1 MCVILLEGLKVKIL
15 SQLQQTQTQRFINLN
30 QDGVGMNRYPLWKN
44 IVIIVALILGLLYT
58 IPTFFGTTEAVQ
70 VSGAKATVKV
80 EANLKD
86 KVEQIL
92 KEQNIPYTG
101 LYFEKTPQGLGTVK
115 VRVNGLDDQSR
126 AKDAINAVLNTDAND
141 PAYTLA
147 YSTVSA
153 APDWMTAIGAKPVS
167 LGLDLRGGVHFLLEV
182 KMSDAIQKKLDA
194 MQNVFSSTLKDK
206 KINLTTIEK
215 NGEQLVLTF
224 DNSDEANKA
233 RVAIAS
239 EQSAADY
246 VTQAEGNVLT
256 VGLTPQAVS
265 QVKEKAIK
273 QNIEILHNRVNAMGA
288 SEPIVQQQGLDRIVV
303 ELPGE
308 SDPARAKS
316 LIGRTAILEVRLEET
331 TNPLNGVAF
340 EMAGAPGQ
348 KALLKKQVVIT
359 GEAFDQARGQV
370 DGQSGVHVSVNL
382 KPESGKIMRQTTHDN
397 VGKKMGIVMYEQQ
410 PDGQSKGEIISLAT
424 IQGEFGD
431 SFQITGAQSLQD
443 AEDLALLLRSGAL
456 AAPMT
461 ITQESTVGPSLGE
474 ENIQKGLKSLA
485 YGFAAV
491 SIFMLIYYR
500 VFGLFSVMALGVNL
514 LLLVGILAAIGV
526 TMTLPGIAAVALTL
540 GMAIDANV
548 LINERIREELR
559 SGQTPAMAIHL
570 GYERAFATILDS
582 NVTTLIAGMAL
593 LIFGSGPI
601 RGFAIVHCLG
611 IITSMFSAVF
621 FARGLSNLW
630 YGHRQRLQSISIGQ
644 IWRGKDA
651 Q

>member
-1 MCVILLEGLKVKIL
+1 
-15 SQLQQTQTQRFINLN
+15 
-30 QDGVGMNRYPLWKN
+30 MNRYPLWKYV
-44 IVIIVALILGLLYT
+44 VIGVALVLGLLYT
-58 IPTFFGTTEAVQ
+58 VPTFFGTTQAVQ
-70 VSGAKATVKV
+70 VSAAKATVKV
-80 EANLKD
+80 EADVQD
-86 KVEQIL
+86 KIEQIL
-92 KEQNIPYTG
+92 KAHSIPYTG
-101 LYFEKTPQGLGTVK
+101 LYFEKTAQGLGTVK
-115 VRVNGLDDQSR
+115 VRVNSVDAQ
-126 AKDAINAVLNTDAND
+126 AKVKEVLNTALNSDVNA

-153 APDWMTAIGAKPVS
+153 APDWMSALGAKPVS

-182 KMSDAIQKKLDA
+182 KMSEAVQKKLDA
-194 MQNVFSSTLKDK
+194 MQTGFVTSLKDK
-206 KINLTTIEK
+206 KITPTAAEK
-215 NGEQLVLTF
+215 SGEQIVLSF
-224 DNSDEANKA
+224 DTPETMEQA
-233 RVAIAS
+233 RVSIAN
-239 EQSAADY
+239 EQGGSSY
-246 VTQAEGNVLT
+246 VIEPAGNQLKI
-256 VGLTPQAVS
+256 GLTEQAVAE
-265 QVKEKAIK
+265 VKNQAIK

-288 SEPIVQQQGLDRIVV
+288 SEPIVQQQGFDRIVV

-316 LIGRTAILEVRLEET
+316 LIGRTATLEVRLEET
-331 TNPLNGVAF
+331 TNPLNGIEF
-340 EMAGAPGQ
+340 DMAGSEGGG

-359 GEAFDQARGQV
+359 GEAFAQARGEM
-370 DGQSGVHVSVNL
+370 GQEGRPQVSVGL
-382 KPESGKIMRQTTHDN
+382 KPESGRIMRQTTHDN
-397 VGKKMGIVMYEQQ
+397 IGKKMGIVMYEQQ
-410 PDGQSKGEIISLAT
+410 PDGQSRGEVISLAT

-431 SFQITGAQSLQD
+431 SFQITGATSLQD

-474 ENIQKGLKSLA
+474 ENIQKGLKSLV

-500 VFGLFSVMALGVNL
+500 VFGLFSVLALGVNL

-540 GMAIDANV
+540 GMAIDSNV

-559 SGQTPAMAIHL
+559 NGQPPAMAMHL

-582 NVTTLIAGMAL
+582 NITTLIAGVAL

-611 IITSMFSAVF
+611 IVTSMFSAVF
-621 FARGLSNLW
+621 VARGFSNFW
-630 YGHRQRLQSISIGQ
+630 YGRRQRLQSISIGQ
-644 IWRGKDA
+644 IWRGADA
-651 Q
+651 HQNVNNTSHAEK

>member
-1 MCVILLEGLKVKIL
+1 
-15 SQLQQTQTQRFINLN
+15 
-30 QDGVGMNRYPLWKN
+30 MNRYPLWKYV
-44 IVIIVALILGLLYT
+44 VIGVALLLGLLYT
-58 IPTFFGTTEAVQ
+58 VPTFFGTTQAVQ
-70 VSGAKATVKV
+70 VSAAKATVKV
-80 EANLKD
+80 EADVQDKIAQTLKA
-86 KVEQIL
+86 
-92 KEQNIPYTG
+92 QNIPYTG
-101 LYFEKTPQGLGTVK
+101 LYFEKTAQGLGTIK
-115 VRVNGLDDQSR
+115 VRVNGVDAQ
-126 AKDAINAVLNTDAND
+126 AKVKEALNTALNPDVNA

-153 APDWMTAIGAKPVS
+153 APDWMSALGAKPVS

-182 KMSDAIQKKLDA
+182 KMSEAVQKKLDA
-194 MQNVFSSTLKDK
+194 MQTGFVTSLKDK
-206 KINLTTIEK
+206 KITPTAAEK
-215 NGEQLVLTF
+215 SGEQIVLSF
-224 DNSDEANKA
+224 DTPATMEQARALISSDQAALSYAIEPTGNQLKIGLTEQ
-233 RVAIAS
+233 AIA
-239 EQSAADY
+239 E
-246 VTQAEGNVLT
+246 
-256 VGLTPQAVS
+256 
-265 QVKEKAIK
+265 VKNQAIK

-288 SEPIVQQQGLDRIVV
+288 SEPIVQQQGFDRIVV

-316 LIGRTAILEVRLEET
+316 LIGRTATLEVRLEET
-331 TNPLNGVAF
+331 TNPLNGI
-340 EMAGAPGQ
+340 EYDMAGSEGGG

-359 GEAFDQARGQV
+359 GDAFAQARGEM
-370 DGQSGVHVSVNL
+370 GQEGHPQVSVGL

-397 VGKKMGIVMYEQQ
+397 IGKKMGIVMYEQQ
-410 PDGQSKGEIISLAT
+410 PDGQSRGEVISLAT

-431 SFQITGAQSLQD
+431 SFQITGATSLQD

-474 ENIQKGLKSLA
+474 ENIQKGLKSLV

-500 VFGLFSVMALGVNL
+500 VFGLFSVLALGVNL

-540 GMAIDANV
+540 GMAIDSNV

-559 SGQTPAMAIHL
+559 NGQPPAMAMHL

-582 NVTTLIAGMAL
+582 NITTLIAGVAL

-601 RGFAIVHCLG
+601 RGFAIVHCFG
-611 IITSMFSAVF
+611 IVTSMFSAVF
-621 FARGLSNLW
+621 VARGFSNFW
-630 YGHRQRLQSISIGQ
+630 YGRRQRLQSISIGQ
-644 IWRGKDA
+644 IWRGVDA
-651 Q
+651 HQNVNNTSHAEK

>member
-1 MCVILLEGLKVKIL
+1 
-15 SQLQQTQTQRFINLN
+15 
-30 QDGVGMNRYPLWKN
+30 MNRYPLWKN
-44 IVIIVALILGLLYT
+44 IIIVLALVLGLLYT
-58 IPTFFGTTEAVQ
+58 IPTFFGTTQAVQ

-80 EANLKD
+80 EADVKD
-86 KVEQIL
+86 KVEQVL
-92 KEQNIPYTG
+92 KAQNIPYTG
-101 LYFEKTPQGLGTVK
+101 LYFEKTAQGLGTVK
-115 VRVNGLDDQSR
+115 VRVNGQDAQ
-126 AKDAINAVLNTDAND
+126 AKAKEAINAALNTDPNS

-182 KMSDAIQKKLDA
+182 KMSDAVQKKLDA
-194 MQNVFSSTLKDK
+194 MQNGFNTSLKDK
-206 KINLTTIEK
+206 KIALQSAEK
-215 NGEQLVLTF
+215 NGEQLVMNF
-224 DNSDEANKA
+224 DSPATAEQA
-233 RVAIAS
+233 RAAILS
-239 EQSAADY
+239 EQGATDY
-246 VTQAEGNVLT
+246 VVTPNGNSIS
-256 VGLTPQAVS
+256 VGLTEQAVN
-265 QVKEKAIK
+265 QVKNQAIK

-288 SEPIVQQQGLDRIVV
+288 SEPVVQQQGFDRIVV

-316 LIGRTAILEVRLEET
+316 LIGRTATLEVRMEET
-331 TNPLNGVAF
+331 TNPLNGVEF
-340 EMAGAPGQ
+340 DMASSEGHPGQ

-359 GEAFDQARGQV
+359 GDAFTQARGQL
-370 DGQSGVHVSVNL
+370 DGQNGGVHVSVNL
-382 KPESGKIMRQTTHDN
+382 NAESGKIMRQTTHDN
-397 VGKKMGIVMYEQQ
+397 IGKRMGIVMYEQQ
-410 PDGQSKGEIISLAT
+410 PDGKTKGEVISLAT
-424 IQGEFGD
+424 IQSEFGD
-431 SFQITGAQSLQD
+431 AFQITGARTLQE

-474 ENIQKGLKSLA
+474 ENIKKGLKSLA

-500 VFGLFSVMALGVNL
+500 VFGMFSVLALGVNL

-540 GMAIDANV
+540 GMAIDSNV

-559 SGQTPAMAIHL
+559 NGQAPAMAIHL

-582 NVTTLIAGMAL
+582 NITTLIAGVAL
-593 LIFGSGPI
+593 LIFGTGPI

-611 IITSMFSAVF
+611 IATSMFSAVF
-621 FARGLSNLW
+621 FSRGLANAW
-630 YGHRQRLQSISIGQ
+630 YGRQQRLQSISIGQ
-644 IWRGKDA
+644 VWRPSADAAKTGK
-651 Q
+651 

>member
-1 MCVILLEGLKVKIL
+1 
-15 SQLQQTQTQRFINLN
+15 
-30 QDGVGMNRYPLWKN
+30 MNRYPLWKN
-44 IVIIVALILGLLYT
+44 IIIVLALVLGLLYT
-58 IPTFFGTTEAVQ
+58 IPTFFGTTQAVQ

-80 EANLKD
+80 EADVKD
-86 KVEQIL
+86 KVEQVL
-92 KEQNIPYTG
+92 KAQNIPYTG
-101 LYFEKTPQGLGTVK
+101 LYFEKTAQGLGTVK
-115 VRVNGLDDQSR
+115 VRVNGQETQ
-126 AKDAINAVLNTDAND
+126 AKAKEAINAALNTDPNS

-182 KMSDAIQKKLDA
+182 KMSDAVQKKLDA
-194 MQNVFSSTLKDK
+194 MQNGFNTLFKDK
-206 KINLTTIEK
+206 KIALQSAEK
-215 NGEQLVLTF
+215 NGEQLVMNF
-224 DNSDEANKA
+224 DSPAAVEQA
-233 RVAIAS
+233 RAAILS
-239 EQSAADY
+239 EQNATDY
-246 VTQAEGNVLT
+246 VIAANGNSLS
-256 VGLTPQAVS
+256 VGLTEQAVN
-265 QVKEKAIK
+265 QVKNQAIK

-288 SEPIVQQQGLDRIVV
+288 SEPVVQQQGFDRIVV

-316 LIGRTAILEVRLEET
+316 LIGRTATLEVRMEET
-331 TNPLNGVAF
+331 TNPLNGVEF
-340 EMAGAPGQ
+340 DMASSEGHPGQ

-359 GEAFDQARGQV
+359 GDAFTQARGQL
-370 DGQSGVHVSVNL
+370 DGQNGGVHVSVNL
-382 KPESGKIMRQTTHDN
+382 NAESGKIMRQTTHDN
-397 VGKKMGIVMYEQQ
+397 IGKRMGIVMYEQQ
-410 PDGQSKGEIISLAT
+410 PDGKTKGEVISLAT
-424 IQGEFGD
+424 IQSEFGD
-431 SFQITGAQSLQD
+431 AFQITGARTLQE

-474 ENIQKGLKSLA
+474 ENIKKGLKSLA

-500 VFGLFSVMALGVNL
+500 VFGMFSVLALGVNL

-540 GMAIDANV
+540 GMAIDSNV

-559 SGQTPAMAIHL
+559 NGQAPAMAIHL

-582 NVTTLIAGMAL
+582 NITTLIAGVAL
-593 LIFGSGPI
+593 LIFGTGPI

-611 IITSMFSAVF
+611 IATSMFSAVF
-621 FARGLSNLW
+621 FSRGLANAW
-630 YGHRQRLQSISIGQ
+630 YGRQQRLQSISIGQ
-644 IWRGKDA
+644 VWRPSVDAAKTGK
-651 Q
+651 

>member
-1 MCVILLEGLKVKIL
+1 
-15 SQLQQTQTQRFINLN
+15 
-30 QDGVGMNRYPLWKN
+30 MNRYPLWKN
-44 IVIIVALILGLLYT
+44 IIIVLALVLGLLYT
-58 IPTFFGTTEAVQ
+58 IPTFFGTTQAVQ

-80 EANLKD
+80 EADVKD
-86 KVEQIL
+86 KVEQVL
-92 KEQNIPYTG
+92 KAQNIPYTG
-101 LYFEKTPQGLGTVK
+101 LYFEKTAQGLGTVK
-115 VRVNGLDDQSR
+115 VRVNGQDAQ
-126 AKDAINAVLNTDAND
+126 AKAKEAINAALNTDPNS

-182 KMSDAIQKKLDA
+182 KMSDAVQKKLDA
-194 MQNVFSSTLKDK
+194 MQNGFNTLFKDK
-206 KINLTTIEK
+206 KIALQSAEK
-215 NGEQLVLTF
+215 NGEQLVMNF
-224 DNSDEANKA
+224 DSPATAEQA
-233 RVAIAS
+233 RAAILS
-239 EQSAADY
+239 EQGATDY
-246 VTQAEGNVLT
+246 VVSPNGNSIS
-256 VGLTPQAVS
+256 VGLTEQAVN
-265 QVKEKAIK
+265 QVKNQAIK

-288 SEPIVQQQGLDRIVV
+288 SEPVVQQQGFDRIVV

-316 LIGRTAILEVRLEET
+316 LIGRTATLEVRMEET
-331 TNPLNGVAF
+331 TNPLNGVEF
-340 EMAGAPGQ
+340 DMASSEGHPGQ

-359 GEAFDQARGQV
+359 GDAFTQARGQL
-370 DGQSGVHVSVNL
+370 DGQNGGVHVSVNL
-382 KPESGKIMRQTTHDN
+382 NAESGKIMRQTTHDN
-397 VGKKMGIVMYEQQ
+397 IGKRMGIVMYEQQ
-410 PDGQSKGEIISLAT
+410 PDGKTKGEVISLAT
-424 IQGEFGD
+424 IQSEFGD
-431 SFQITGAQSLQD
+431 AFQITGARTLQE

-474 ENIQKGLKSLA
+474 ENIKKGLKSLA

-500 VFGLFSVMALGVNL
+500 VFGMFSVLALGVNL

-540 GMAIDANV
+540 GMAIDSNV

-559 SGQTPAMAIHL
+559 NGQAPAMAIHL

-582 NVTTLIAGMAL
+582 NITTLIAGVAL
-593 LIFGSGPI
+593 LIFGTGPI

-611 IITSMFSAVF
+611 IATSMFSAVF
-621 FARGLSNLW
+621 FSRGLANAW
-630 YGHRQRLQSISIGQ
+630 YGRQQRLQSISIGQ
-644 IWRGKDA
+644 VWRPSADAAKTGK
-651 Q
+651 

>member
-1 MCVILLEGLKVKIL
+1 
-15 SQLQQTQTQRFINLN
+15 
-30 QDGVGMNRYPLWKN
+30 MNRYPLWKN
-44 IVIIVALILGLLYT
+44 IIIVLALVLGLLYT
-58 IPTFFGTTEAVQ
+58 IPTFFGTTQAVQ

-80 EANLKD
+80 EADVKD
-86 KVEQIL
+86 KVEQVL
-92 KEQNIPYTG
+92 KAQNIPYTG
-101 LYFEKTPQGLGTVK
+101 LYFEKTAQGLGTVK
-115 VRVNGLDDQSR
+115 VRVNGQDTQ
-126 AKDAINAVLNTDAND
+126 AKAKEAINAALNTDPNS

-182 KMSDAIQKKLDA
+182 KMSEAVQKKLDA
-194 MQNVFSSTLKDK
+194 MQNGFNTLFKDK
-206 KINLTTIEK
+206 KIALQSAEK
-215 NGEQLVLTF
+215 SGEQLVMNF
-224 DNSDEANKA
+224 DSPATAEQA
-233 RVAIAS
+233 RAAILS
-239 EQSAADY
+239 EQGATDYMISAN
-246 VTQAEGNVLT
+246 GNSLSL
-256 VGLTPQAVS
+256 GLTEQAIN
-265 QVKEKAIK
+265 QVKNQAIK

-288 SEPIVQQQGLDRIVV
+288 SEPVVQQQGFDRIVV

-316 LIGRTAILEVRLEET
+316 LIGRTATLEVRMEET
-331 TNPLNGVAF
+331 TNPLNGVEF
-340 EMAGAPGQ
+340 DMASSEGHPGQ

-359 GEAFDQARGQV
+359 GDAFTQARGQL
-370 DGQSGVHVSVNL
+370 DGQNGGVHVSVNL
-382 KPESGKIMRQTTHDN
+382 NSESGKIMRQTTHDN
-397 VGKKMGIVMYEQQ
+397 VGKRMGIVMYEQQ
-410 PDGQSKGEIISLAT
+410 PDGKTKGEVISLAT
-424 IQGEFGD
+424 IQSEFGD
-431 SFQITGAQSLQD
+431 AFQITGARTLQE

-474 ENIQKGLKSLA
+474 ENIKKGLKSLV

-500 VFGLFSVMALGVNL
+500 VFGMFSVMALGVNL

-526 TMTLPGIAAVALTL
+526 TMTLPGIAAIALTL
-540 GMAIDANV
+540 GMAIDSNV

-559 SGQTPAMAIHL
+559 NGQPPAMAMHL

-582 NVTTLIAGMAL
+582 NITTLIAGVAL
-593 LIFGSGPI
+593 LIFGTGPI

-611 IITSMFSAVF
+611 IATSMFSAVF

-630 YGHRQRLQSISIGQ
+630 YGGRQRLQSISIGQ
-644 IWRGKDA
+644 IWRPSSDFAKTGK
-651 Q
+651 

>member
-1 MCVILLEGLKVKIL
+1 
-15 SQLQQTQTQRFINLN
+15 
-30 QDGVGMNRYPLWKN
+30 MNRYPLWKYV
-44 IVIIVALILGLLYT
+44 VIGVALLLGLLYT
-58 IPTFFGTTEAVQ
+58 VPTFFGTTQAVQ
-70 VSGAKATVKV
+70 VSAAKATIKV
-80 EANLKD
+80 EADVKD
-86 KVEQIL
+86 KIAQVL
-92 KEQNIPYTG
+92 KTQNIPYTG
-101 LYFEKTPQGLGTVK
+101 LYFEKTAQGLGTVK
-115 VRVNGLDDQSR
+115 VRVNGVDAQ
-126 AKDAINAVLNTDAND
+126 AKVKDVLNTALNPDANA

-153 APDWMTAIGAKPVS
+153 APDWMSALGAKPVS

-182 KMSDAIQKKLDA
+182 KMSEAVQKKLDA
-194 MQNVFSSTLKDK
+194 MQTGFVAGLKDK
-206 KINLTTIEK
+206 KITPTATEK
-215 NGEQLVLTF
+215 SGEQIVLSF
-224 DNSDEANKA
+224 DSPTTMEQA
-233 RVAIAS
+233 RSVIAS
-239 EQSAADY
+239 EQGALSYTMEPA
-246 VTQAEGNVLT
+246 GNQLKI
-256 VGLTPQAVS
+256 GLTEQAINE
-265 QVKEKAIK
+265 VKNQAIK

-288 SEPIVQQQGLDRIVV
+288 SEPIVQQQGFDRIVV

-316 LIGRTAILEVRLEET
+316 LIGRTATLEVRLEET
-331 TNPLNGVAF
+331 TNPLNGVEF
-340 EMAGAPGQ
+340 NMAGNEGGG

-359 GEAFDQARGQV
+359 GDAFAQARGEM
-370 DGQSGVHVSVNL
+370 GQEGRPQVSVGL

-397 VGKKMGIVMYEQQ
+397 IGKKMGIVMYEQQ
-410 PDGQSKGEIISLAT
+410 PDGKSRGEVISLAT

-431 SFQITGAQSLQD
+431 SFQITGAKTLQE

-474 ENIQKGLKSLA
+474 ENIKKGLKSLV

-500 VFGLFSVMALGVNL
+500 VFGLFSVLALGVNL

-540 GMAIDANV
+540 GMAIDSNV

-559 SGQTPAMAIHL
+559 NGQPPSMAMHL

-582 NVTTLIAGMAL
+582 NITTLIAGVAL

-601 RGFAIVHCLG
+601 RGFAIVHCFG
-611 IITSMFSAVF
+611 IATSMFSAVF
-621 FARGLSNLW
+621 VARGFSNLW
-630 YGHRQRLQSISIGQ
+630 YGRRQRLQSISIGQ
-644 IWRGKDA
+644 IWRGADA
-651 Q
+651 HQTIPATNNTNTAEK